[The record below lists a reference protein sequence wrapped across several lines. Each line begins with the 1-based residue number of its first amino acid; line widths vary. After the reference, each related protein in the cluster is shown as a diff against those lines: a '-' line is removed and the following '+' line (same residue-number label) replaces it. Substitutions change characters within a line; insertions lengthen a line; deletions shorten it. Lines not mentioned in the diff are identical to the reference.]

1 MIHDFNQSNS
11 IINQYVAE
19 LRNVEIQKD
28 SMRFRRNLERIGE
41 IMAYEISKELDYEL
55 FEVETPL
62 GTASIDLP
70 SEIPI
75 LGTIMRAGLPMHQG
89 FLNVFD
95 TAENA
100 FISAYRKHHKDGT
113 FEINVEYISCPNLEG
128 KVLIIADPMLATGAS
143 IVSTVQQLR
152 EFGTPKKIHI
162 AVAIAATD
170 GMNYVRRMLPKAKI
184 WAGAIDEELTAKS
197 YIVPGLGDAGDLAFG
212 EKLSD

>member
-1 MIHDFNQSNS
+1 MIKDFNQSNS

-62 GTASIDLP
+62 GVASIDLP
-70 SEIPI
+70 SEIPV

-95 TAENA
+95 AAENA
-100 FISAYRKHHKDGT
+100 FVSAYRKHHKDGT
-113 FEINVEYISCPNLEG
+113 FEIKIEYVSCPNL
-128 KVLIIADPMLATGAS
+128 KDRVLIIADPMLATGAS
-143 IVSTVQQLR
+143 MVSTVKHLKELGQ
-152 EFGTPKKIHI
+152 PKEIHI
-162 AVAIAATD
+162 AVAIAAID
-170 GMNYVRRMLPKAKI
+170 GINYVRRMLPKAKI

-212 EKLSD
+212 EKLND